1 MLGRTAMML
10 PTPCMPRLRNAAT
23 TRKAMLAAA
32 RRHFARESYEN
43 VGLRE
48 IAAEAG
54 VDPALVSR
62 YFGGKERLFKEAL
75 RGDMPPFMEG
85 VVCQDLPAHL
95 TSLLLDHE
103 KSEDEKSNKMDC
115 LLMILRSS
123 ASTKASEIVGQAV
136 SEDMLGPMARALAGK
151 FTRVRAGCALA
162 ILMGS
167 SIMRS
172 AMDVEPLPESA
183 IAELR
188 ERLTLLFTVA
198 LADAAPAS

>member
-1 MLGRTAMML
+1 MVP
-10 PTPCMPRLRNAAT
+10 PTLCSPRLRNAAA
-23 TRKAMLAAA
+23 TRQAMLAAA

-62 YFGGKERLFKEAL
+62 YFGGKEQLFKEAL

-85 VVCQDLPAHL
+85 IAREDLPAHL

-103 KSEDEKSNKMDC
+103 KSEDEKSDKMDC

-123 ASTKASEIVGQAV
+123 ASTKASEIVAAAI
-136 SEDMLGPMARALAGK
+136 SEDMLGPMSRALAGE
-151 FTRVRAGCALA
+151 FAGIRAGCAVA
-162 ILMGS
+162 VLMGS
-167 SIMRS
+167 GILRS
-172 AMDVEPLPESA
+172 AMGIQPLPGPA
-183 IAELR
+183 RAELR
-188 ERLTLLFTVA
+188 ERLTALFA
-198 LADAAPAS
+198 LALSERATTNPA